1 VRVCVHLFARYREAA
16 GRERLEV
23 DLPEDGTVETA
34 WSAVVDRHPQLR
46 PYRPYTLFAV
56 GHDYVAPDHRLQPGD
71 ELCLFPPVSGG
82 STSEGASTAPS
93 EPSPEDSVARAKPA
107 REAADTYSVVE
118 HPLSPDAIAAAVDH
132 PGAGGVVIFS
142 GVVRNETGGRPVKFL
157 EYEAHAPMAEAKMRE
172 IGEAVRA
179 RWPGVKRVA
188 MHHRVG
194 RLEIGEPS
202 VLIAVSAAH
211 RQEAFEAGRY
221 AIDTLKRTVPVWKKE
236 HFEDGEV
243 WVGLQGG

>member
-1 VRVCVHLFARYREAA
+1 VRVRVRLFARYREAL

-23 DLPEDGTVETA
+23 DLPEDGTVESA
-34 WSAVVDRHPQLR
+34 WSAVADRHPELA
-46 PYRPYTLFAV
+46 PYRPFTLFAV
-56 GHDYVAPDHRLQPGD
+56 GQDYVTPDHRLRPDD

-82 STSEGASTAPS
+82 AATDIYRVVT
-93 EPSPEDSVARAKPA
+93 EPLFP
-107 REAADTYSVVE
+107 DT
-118 HPLSPDAIAAAVDH
+118 IAAEVDH
-132 PGAGGVVIFS
+132 PGAGGIVIFS

-172 IGEAVRA
+172 IGESLRA
-179 RWPGVKRVA
+179 QWSGVKSVA
-188 MHHRVG
+188 MLHRVG
-194 RLEIGEPS
+194 RLEIGEAS

-211 RQEAFEAGRY
+211 RGDAFEACRY

>member
-1 VRVCVHLFARYREAA
+1 MRVRVRLFARYREAT
-16 GRERLEV
+16 GRERLEL
-23 DLPEDGTVETA
+23 DLPDNGTVESA
-34 WSAVVDRHPQLR
+34 WSAVVHRHPELE
-46 PYRPYTLFAV
+46 PYRPFTLFAV
-56 GHDYVAPDHRLQPGD
+56 GHDYVSPEHRLHADD

-82 STSEGASTAPS
+82 SGVDRYQVVTA
-93 EPSPEDSVARAKPA
+93 
-107 REAADTYSVVE
+107 
-118 HPLSPDAIAAAVDH
+118 PLSPDAVAAAVDD
-132 PGAGGVVIFS
+132 PGAGGVVVFS
-142 GVVRNETGGRPVKFL
+142 GIVRNETGGRPVKYL

-172 IGEAVRA
+172 IGDAVHA

-188 MHHRVG
+188 MLHRVG
-194 RLEIGEPS
+194 RLEIGESS

-211 RQEAFEAGRY
+211 RGDAFEACRY

>member
-1 VRVCVHLFARYREAA
+1 MRVGVRLFARYREAA
-16 GRERLEV
+16 GRERLEIE
-23 DLPEDGTVETA
+23 LPDGGTVEAA
-34 WSAVVDRHPQLR
+34 WSAVVDRHPALR
-46 PYRPYTLFAV
+46 PYRPFTLFAV
-56 GHDYVAPDHRLQPGD
+56 GNEYVPADHRLRASD

-82 STSEGASTAPS
+82 SGG
-93 EPSPEDSVARAKPA
+93 DVYR
-107 REAADTYSVVE
+107 VVE
-118 HPLSPDAIAAAVDH
+118 QPLSADAIVAEVDD
-132 PGAGGVVIFS
+132 PGAGGIVVFS

-172 IGEAVRA
+172 IGQAVHA
-179 RWPGVKRVA
+179 RWTDVKRVA
-188 MHHRVG
+188 MLHRVG
-194 RLEIGEPS
+194 RLEIGESS

-211 RQEAFEAGRY
+211 RGEAFAACQY

>member
-1 VRVCVHLFARYREAA
+1 MRVRVRLFARYREAT
-16 GRERLEV
+16 GQERVDV
-23 DLPEDGTVETA
+23 DLPEGGTVETA
-34 WSAVVDRHPQLR
+34 WAAVVDRHPDLAR
-46 PYRPYTLFAV
+46 YRPYTLFAV
-56 GHDYVAPDHRLQPGD
+56 GHDYVLADHPLSAGD

-82 STSEGASTAPS
+82 SDAA
-93 EPSPEDSVARAKPA
+93 DVFRVVAR
-107 REAADTYSVVE
+107 
-118 HPLSPDAIAAAVDH
+118 PLSPDTLAAAVDD

-172 IGEAVRA
+172 IGHAIRA
-179 RWPGVKRVA
+179 RWPGVRRVA
-188 MHHRVG
+188 ILHRVG
-194 RLEIGEPS
+194 RLDIGESS

-211 RQEAFEAGRY
+211 RADAFDACRY
-221 AIDTLKRTVPVWKKE
+221 AIDTLKHTVPVWKKE

>member
-1 VRVCVHLFARYREAA
+1 VRVRVRLFARYREAL

-23 DLPEDGTVETA
+23 DLPEDGTVECA
-34 WSAVVDRHPQLR
+34 WSAVADRHPELA
-46 PYRPYTLFAV
+46 PYRPFTLFAV
-56 GHDYVAPDHRLQPGD
+56 GQDYVSPDHRLRPDD

-82 STSEGASTAPS
+82 AAP
-93 EPSPEDSVARAKPA
+93 DIYR
-107 REAADTYSVVE
+107 VVTQ
-118 HPLSPDAIAAAVDH
+118 PLSPDSIAAEVDD
-132 PGAGGVVIFS
+132 PGAGGIVIFS

-157 EYEAHAPMAEAKMRE
+157 EYEAHAAMAEVKMRE
-172 IGEAVRA
+172 IGETVRA

-188 MHHRVG
+188 MLHRIG
-194 RLEIGEPS
+194 RLEIGEAS
-202 VLIAVSAAH
+202 VLIAVAAAH
-211 RQEAFEAGRY
+211 RGDAFEACRY

>member
-1 VRVCVHLFARYREAA
+1 MRVGVRLFARYREAA

-23 DLPEDGTVETA
+23 DLPEGGTVEAA
-34 WSAVVDRHPQLR
+34 WSAVVDRHPQLS
-46 PYRPYTLFAV
+46 PYRPFTLFAV
-56 GHDYVAPDHRLQPGD
+56 GNEYVEPDHRLRASD

-82 STSEGASTAPS
+82 SGGDVYRVIDA
-93 EPSPEDSVARAKPA
+93 
-107 REAADTYSVVE
+107 
-118 HPLSPDAIAAAVDH
+118 PLSPEAIAAEVDDA
-132 PGAGGVVIFS
+132 GAGGIVIFS
-142 GVVRNETGGRPVKFL
+142 GVVRNETGGRLVKFL

-172 IGEAVRA
+172 IGEALRVRWA
-179 RWPGVKRVA
+179 EVKRVA
-188 MHHRVG
+188 ILHRVG
-194 RLEIGEPS
+194 RLEIGEAS

-211 RQEAFEAGRY
+211 RQDAFEACKF